1 MSSEGLG
8 GCKDDRKGSRFEQK
22 FCLEEAEL
30 PE

>member
-8 GCKDDRKGSRFEQK
+8 GARTIEKAVDLNRK